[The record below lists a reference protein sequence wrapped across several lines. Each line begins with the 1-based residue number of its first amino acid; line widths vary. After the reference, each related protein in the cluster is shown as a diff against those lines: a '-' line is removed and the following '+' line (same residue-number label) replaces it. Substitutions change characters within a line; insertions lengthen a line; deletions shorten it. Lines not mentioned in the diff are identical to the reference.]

1 MKRHR
6 EATGRLI
13 IEGEKLRLLEEDHKM
28 QVPQEWPMEARRLV
42 QNQLAA
48 RGKSSAQS
56 ML

>member
-48 RGKSSAQS
+48 RGKSGAQS